1 MTEIVFYEN
10 PDDLIKLYNDAND
23 GVDDLVSRHIFV
35 CLANESFSIANT
47 AHPVFNIEYLNT
59 LVRGTGATVSELEG
73 MVKLLRVT
81 KDRKDAIS
89 NWQLLFE
96 CAKSESGRR
105 QMDAVTLL
113 AGLT

>member
-10 PDDLIKLYNDAND
+10 PDDLIKLYNDSND
-23 GVDDLVSRHIFV
+23 TVDNLVSRHIFV

-47 AHPVFNIEYLNT
+47 AHPVFNIQYLNT
-59 LVRGTGATVSELEG
+59 LVRGTGATVSELEA

-89 NWQLLFE
+89 NWQLLFDCVKFE
-96 CAKSESGRR
+96 TDRR
-105 QMDAVTLL
+105 QMDAATLL
-113 AGLT
+113 AGLE